1 MSCKSSNP
9 EQTKNLIENKNALFN
24 ISANQTQQDTI
35 NHLKFLQES
44 FVKRDGK
51 YTVKDTDVQLGDTV
65 TTRIGRWWER
75 RNPLP
80 QSPDMKRIVNQ
91 KAEVGNLV
99 HDINEL
105 IGNAIL
111 EFVGDVNP
119 VDFMKTVIPFESLNY
134 SEGLKKIKE
143 EYGYDIVHT
152 ELLNIFTGVYENI
165 KQIYARQKA
174 INTRTGNPEGRPYI
188 VFEQIL
194 IDPKDNLGG
203 TADIVAI
210 YSDNTATVGD
220 YKTKIPRKDMVD
232 ANGNLIKEFVT
243 SSDRERYKMQLGS
256 LSKMLKQNVGVS
268 KVVTAPIHFITVRLP
283 WDKENKQYSKKITK
297 ISHGQKQDKF
307 LQQLRP
313 LTESTGFDDLD
324 KFLQSIDRRLRDFN
338 NKIKTDRSK
347 KDQYK
352 DRIAELEQAKRDI
365 LTNHNF
371 NTILKYAQKI
381 DDELTDDRIET
392 MSINELREFI
402 DELKTLTVLSDSTYE
417 YRTQMVKAGRKT
429 QEQMD
434 KFVAEIGVLHAALN
448 DKIAQLEDQL
458 FNKKIVSLVETVTGD
473 KITDEYGKILPFNDE
488 GFFNRYFNQLSQFE
502 NPLFKTLRNK
512 ISSAQYETRN
522 SVNKVIEDV
531 QDNEDTLY
539 NWMKANSKDKKWFVE
554 TFIDTNTDNLVNK
567 HSDAFQKQLK
577 QLRADKDVAK
587 IKELYDL
594 KDPKVFD
601 SPFYKELKTDE
612 KWIKALYDN
621 KLTLKPAVEK
631 KNLNS
636 KYAYIQSVPELANY
650 YNMLTKWN
658 KEFRTILGVDY
669 FQLPNNFIPNI
680 RKSVGERITDLGLI
694 GGMKQ
699 SIDNLIKELDVRED
713 DMFYGELEDGRLTRR
728 IPRFFINQFKN
739 ADDSL
744 NIGEKSYELGKSL
757 VLFAKMAYNFKEMTA
772 IESEVVGLREFLIE
786 RGQEFIV
793 KKGKH
798 LEDYVGNK
806 LTTAIGNGD
815 TQKIFDNF
823 VDMYLYGISV
833 EPVIGDKSGTWEK
846 RILAAKQ
853 YFSMK
858 SLGLGF
864 IPAMGSFIAAKTNA
878 VIEGSKG
885 QVYTRDQ
892 YKESLKYSYSERPKF
907 LALSAFFDPM
917 GHRYG
922 NFSVTKQKQFGKEG
936 FGSASD
942 RNWINKYV
950 NGRML
955 LRPFSAGDEFIDEV
969 ILGSVAQNYYV
980 DELGN
985 LRRMKTDEDRVKF
998 KNRSIWN
1005 LFEFK
1010 DNDAKLNL
1018 DEKQIKNVII
1028 DFRSVAQAIQSKI
1041 KGTIPEEDK
1050 AYWQS
1055 QIVGQ
1060 VVMHFKSWMPGI
1072 VRERFGGLKYNSA
1085 LQAVDIGRY
1094 RAVGIEFSNVEGKA
1108 TMDWIKDVLTTKLGQ
1123 FAKHLLFFGKLGK
1136 MNDSKTKEMF
1146 FDQWLED
1153 NPQYKGK
1160 VTYDEFVDIQQKQVK
1175 ALMIELRVLLTFAG
1189 LLMALLGDWD
1199 DDGEKDYKQWIVTR
1213 KLASTMFKVQ
1223 QELSFVYNPVEFAK
1237 MIKNPIPMV
1246 GVVTD
1251 AFKAI
1256 FNGFDEIRD
1265 LIFGENSDSD
1275 KTPFL
1280 YYTNSLIPGGQLA
1293 KFLEVFNKDV
1303 AYDQ

>member
-1 MSCKSSNP
+1 MSCIPNNR
-9 EQTKNLIENKNALFN
+9 EELQNRVQNKKAVFN
-24 ISANQTQQDTI
+24 TSASQTQQDTI
-35 NHLKFLQES
+35 GHLEYLQDN

-51 YTVKDTDVQLGDTV
+51 YTVKGTDVQLGDTV
-65 TTRIGRWWER
+65 TTRIGKWWER

-80 QSPDMKRIVNQ
+80 QSPEMKKIVNQ

-99 HDINEL
+99 HDVNEL

-111 EFVGDVNP
+111 EYVGDVNP
-119 VDFMKTVIPFESLNY
+119 VDFMKVVIPFESLNY

-143 EYGYDIVHT
+143 EYGYDIAPT
-152 ELLNIFTGVYENI
+152 ELLNIFAGVYEVI
-165 KQIYARQKA
+165 KQAYARQKA
-174 INTRTGNPEGRPYI
+174 INTRTGNSEGKPYI

-203 TADIVAI
+203 TADMVVV
-210 YSDNTATVGD
+210 YSDNTATILD
-220 YKTKIPRKDMVD
+220 FKTKIPRKDTVD
-232 ANGNLIKEFVT
+232 SAGNLIKEIIT
-243 SSDRERYKMQLGS
+243 TSDRERYKMQLGS
-256 LSKMLKQNVGVS
+256 LSKILKQNLGVS
-268 KVVTAPIHFITVRLP
+268 KVVSAPIHFITVRLP
-283 WDKENKQYSKKITK
+283 WDKTTKSYTKKITK

-324 KFLQSIDRRLRDFN
+324 KFLQSIDKRLRDFN
-338 NKIKTDRSK
+338 NKIKTDKSK
-347 KDQYK
+347 RDQYK
-352 DRIAELEQAKRDI
+352 DRIAELEQSKRDI

-371 NTILKYAQKI
+371 NTILKYAQKV
-381 DDELTDDRIET
+381 DDELTDDRIDGMT
-392 MSINELREFI
+392 INELREYI
-402 DELKTLTVLSDSTYE
+402 DELKTLTVLADSTFE
-417 YRTQMVKAGRKT
+417 YRTQMVKSGRKS

-434 KFVAEIGVLHAALN
+434 MFVAEIGVLHAALN
-448 DKIAQLEDQL
+448 DKIAILEEQL
-458 FNKKIVSLVETVTGD
+458 FNKKIVTLVESVTGD

-512 ISSAQYETRN
+512 ISSAQYETRS

-531 QDNEDTLY
+531 QSNEDALY
-539 NWMKANSKDKKWFVE
+539 NWMKANGKDKQWFVE
-554 TFIDTNTDNLVNK
+554 TFIDTTTDNLVNK
-567 HSDAFQKQLK
+567 LSDDFQKQLK
-577 QLRADKDVAK
+577 QLRVDKDVTK
-587 IKELYDL
+587 IKEFYDL
-594 KDPKVFD
+594 RDPKVFD
-601 SPFYKELKTDE
+601 SPFYKELKIDE
-612 KWIKALYDN
+612 KWIKALYDG
-621 KLTLKPAVEK
+621 KLVLKPSVEK
-631 KNLNS
+631 KNLNT

-680 RKSVGERITDLGLI
+680 RKTVGERITDLGLV

-739 ADDSL
+739 EDESL

-806 LTTAIGNGD
+806 LTTAIGGGD

-823 VDMYLYGISV
+823 VDMYLYGISI

-853 YFSMK
+853 YFSLK
-858 SLGLGF
+858 ALGLGF
-864 IPAMGSFIAAKTNA
+864 VPAMGSFIAAKTNA

-885 QVYTRDQ
+885 QVYTREQ
-892 YKESLKYSYSERPKF
+892 YLQSLKNSYGDRPKF

-922 NFSVTKQKQFGKEG
+922 NFSVTTQKQYGKEE
-936 FGSASD
+936 FGNASE

-950 NGRML
+950 NGRMFM
-955 LRPFSAGDEFIDEV
+955 RPFSAGDEYIDEI

-998 KNRSIWN
+998 KDRSIWS

-1010 DNDAKLNL
+1010 DNNAKLNL
-1018 DEKQIKNVII
+1018 DEEQVKNVII
-1028 DFRSVAQAIQSKI
+1028 NFRSVAQAIQSKI

-1072 VRERFGGLKYNSA
+1072 IKERFGELKYNSS
-1085 LQAVDIGRY
+1085 LMAVDIGRY
-1094 RAVGIEFSNVEGKA
+1094 RAVGLEFSNVEGKA
-1108 TMDWIKDVLTTKLGQ
+1108 TMDWLKEVLTTKLGQ

-1136 MNDSKTKEMF
+1136 MNDAKTKEMF
-1146 FDQWLED
+1146 FDQWLEE
-1153 NPQYKGK
+1153 NPHYKGK
-1160 VTYDEFVDIQQKQVK
+1160 ITYDEFVDIQQKQVK
-1175 ALMIELRVLLTFAG
+1175 ALMIELRILLAFAG

-1199 DDGEKDYKQWIVTR
+1199 DDGQKDYKQWLVTR
-1213 KLASTMFKVQ
+1213 KLASVMFKTQ

-1237 MIKNPIPMV
+1237 LLKNPIPIISLA
-1246 GVVTD
+1246 TD
-1251 AFKAI
+1251 AAKALS
-1256 FNGFDEIRD
+1256 NGLDELRD
-1265 LIFGENSDSD
+1265 VLFGENSTSD

-1280 YYTNSLIPGGQLA
+1280 YYTSSFVPGGRLLQ
-1293 KFLEVFNKDV
+1293 FIDFFNKDV
-1303 AYDQ
+1303 AYD